1 VLHLSGEQVY
11 PGEPLPLDAAVA
23 LFQARAQ
30 EAGVRLGRGV
40 EDQRAIERICERVDR
55 LPLAVELAA
64 GRTRILSPAEL
75 LDRLEARLPLLTDG
89 PRDLP
94 ARQQTIRAT
103 IEWSYGLLETAERRA
118 LARIG
123 VFVDGFT
130 LDAADAVCGATLGQL
145 ASLADHHLVAHA
157 ATSSGSRYRMLE
169 TIREFAIERLDDDG
183 ANQARDAH
191 AKYFLALAE
200 AAEPELRRVRESSAW
215 NRQLR
220 AEHANLAA
228 ALAWTAD
235 SGQVELGLRLASAL
249 WFFWLDRDYLL
260 SGDHWLTLLLG
271 RPADVAPAVRAKALL
286 ATANVADMRGDRLRA
301 ERHALEALDLCHA
314 LHDDAGAAWALL
326 LSSVGNTHRGEYEQG
341 RQKLEEALTLHR
353 TAGDELGVRRSLQL
367 LGNLSIELD
376 DYTGA
381 RRILREVVESAR
393 ADGNLFQA
401 AAALHSLAD
410 AELEAG
416 ATGSAIELYEE
427 ALTASREL
435 GAHRISCFCLAGL
448 SAALAVRGDA
458 ISAAKLWSA
467 VLQLEEILGFRLR
480 SRARYERRIRPDNS
494 PPSRPTSTDPELV
507 IKMALPVRHS
517 C

>member
-1 VLHLSGEQVY
+1 MDGRLGTGGTRAPTRFGALVFLARSRLSALRRSLAHPAARATGGRRAGRPRQGPARNGERRRHERRSA
-11 PGEPLPLDAAVA
+11 PGRAPRARSTRPVPRATRRCRSRLGVA
-23 LFQARAQ
+23 LIVSRQHSSRRIRA
-30 EAGVRLGRGV
+30 G
-40 EDQRAIERICERVDR
+40 
-55 LPLAVELAA
+55 
-64 GRTRILSPAEL
+64 PAE
-75 LDRLEARLPLLTDG
+75 
-89 PRDLP
+89 
-94 ARQQTIRAT
+94 
-103 IEWSYGLLETAERRA
+103 
-118 LARIG
+118 
-123 VFVDGFT
+123 
-130 LDAADAVCGATLGQL
+130 
-145 ASLADHHLVAHA
+145 
-157 ATSSGSRYRMLE
+157 
-169 TIREFAIERLDDDG
+169 
-183 ANQARDAH
+183 
-191 AKYFLALAE
+191 
-200 AAEPELRRVRESSAW
+200 
-215 NRQLR
+215 
-220 AEHANLAA
+220 
-228 ALAWTAD
+228 
-235 SGQVELGLRLASAL
+235 
-249 WFFWLDRDYLL
+249 
-260 SGDHWLTLLLG
+260 
-271 RPADVAPAVRAKALL
+271 
-286 ATANVADMRGDRLRA
+286 
-301 ERHALEALDLCHA
+301 
-314 LHDDAGAAWALL
+314 
-326 LSSVGNTHRGEYEQG
+326 
-341 RQKLEEALTLHR
+341 LEEALTLHR